1 MNEALMDCFP
11 SCETLEDA
19 IKVLK
24 SLISQSLYEND
35 VLKNLLAAQK
45 LDKYDIEGVMCAYW
59 KAFPDDHVSNGNTM
73 DDKKILD
80 EKVIEARNSFPGD
93 VWDRMDVADG
103 SGSVDEETMKNR
115 KTFVDNLSLMDC
127 IKIVRDYLIAATTK
141 DCSLMLTFQR
151 SLDMVTMSSD
161 NQQHYKMFHSSL
173 TGECFHL
180 KVGTAFNLC
189 VIYLINWR
197 MLRFEVWYTFNIP

>member
-11 SCETLEDA
+11 SCETLEEA
-19 IKVLK
+19 IKILK

-45 LDKYDIEGVMCAYW
+45 LDKYDIEGVMCAYR
-59 KAFPDDHVSNGNTM
+59 KAFPDDYVSNGNTM
-73 DDKKILD
+73 DDKQISD
-80 EKVIEARNSFPGD
+80 EKVIKAGNTFPDD
-93 VWDRMDVADG
+93 VWNGMDMADG

-115 KTFVDNLSLMDC
+115 KAFVDNLSLMDC

-151 SLDMVTMSSD
+151 SLDIVTMSSD

-180 KVGTAFNLC
+180 KVSTAFNFF
-189 VIYLINWR
+189 VIYKLENASI
-197 MLRFEVWYTFNIP
+197 